1 MTRFRREVIF
11 GIAIPFVYLVFEL
24 GFTHQ
29 LVSVLSGTA
38 SDEILKGLEFWGRV
52 ISGVGLGLVFFRLK
66 VFLRFSEFLRLCAF
80 VVLGIALMW
89 NAQRELTDYLVRTA
103 KPEDKQAA
111 VALSLVAKYAGE
123 GRLRLTSGEPVIWG
137 PLDRAEK
144 EIVMALFPAAALHT
158 TNREAQLTQWV
169 LEHGSYSAGLTV
181 TTDLEY
187 NAYKNLI
194 IPPIVVGISLFF
206 ALVNLSFLVGTLGNL
221 IRPRTRRPVMFA
233 TLLLLILV
241 SFIPRNAL
249 IDSPGYVTAMRAGLW
264 KEKPVLGILVEWS
277 SQTAPAWSFPSYI
290 AHEFLMGGYS
300 FKRPQL
306 PWSSG

>member
-1 MTRFRREVIF
+1 
-11 GIAIPFVYLVFEL
+11 
-24 GFTHQ
+24 
-29 LVSVLSGTA
+29 
-38 SDEILKGLEFWGRV
+38 
-52 ISGVGLGLVFFRLK
+52 
-66 VFLRFSEFLRLCAF
+66 
-80 VVLGIALMW
+80 
-89 NAQRELTDYLVRTA
+89 A

-158 TNREAQLTQWV
+158 MNREAQLTQWV

-206 ALVNLSFLVGTLGNL
+206 ALLNLSFLVGTLSNL
-221 IRPRTRRPVMFA
+221 IWRRTRWVVMSA
-233 TLLLLILV
+233 TLVLLVLV
-241 SFIPRNAL
+241 TFIPRNAL
-249 IDSPGYVTAMRAGLW
+249 MDSPGYVAAMRAGLW
-264 KEKPVLGILVEWS
+264 KEKPALGILVEWS
-277 SQTAPAWSFPSYI
+277 SQTAPAWSLPSYF
-290 AHEFLMGGYS
+290 AHEFLLGGYS
-300 FKRPQL
+300 FRRPQL

>member
-1 MTRFRREVIF
+1 
-11 GIAIPFVYLVFEL
+11 
-24 GFTHQ
+24 
-29 LVSVLSGTA
+29 
-38 SDEILKGLEFWGRV
+38 
-52 ISGVGLGLVFFRLK
+52 
-66 VFLRFSEFLRLCAF
+66 
-80 VVLGIALMW
+80 MW

-169 LEHGSYSAGLTV
+169 LENGSYSAGLTV
-181 TTDLEY
+181 STDLEY

-206 ALVNLSFLVGTLGNL
+206 ALVNLSFLVGTFGNL
-221 IRPRTRRPVMFA
+221 IWPRTRWPVMFS
-233 TLLLLILV
+233 TLVLLVLV

-249 IDSPGYVTAMRAGLW
+249 MDSPGYVNAMRAGLW

>member
-1 MTRFRREVIF
+1 MTRLRREVIF

-29 LVSVLSGTA
+29 LVSVLSGTV

-52 ISGVGLGLVFFRLK
+52 ISGVGLGLIFFRLK
-66 VFLRFSEFLRLCAF
+66 VLLRFGELLRLSAF
-80 VVLGIALMW
+80 VVFGIVVMW
-89 NAQRELTDYLVRTA
+89 NAQRELTDYLVRSA

-158 TNREAQLTQWV
+158 MNREAQLTQWV

-206 ALVNLSFLVGTLGNL
+206 ALLNLSFLVGTLSNL
-221 IRPRTRRPVMFA
+221 IWRRTRWVVMSA
-233 TLLLLILV
+233 TLVLLVLV
-241 SFIPRNAL
+241 TFIPRNAL
-249 IDSPGYVTAMRAGLW
+249 MDSPGYVAAMRAGLW
-264 KEKPVLGILVEWS
+264 KEKPALGILVEWS
-277 SQTAPAWSFPSYI
+277 SQTAPAWSLPSYF
-290 AHEFLMGGYS
+290 AHEFLLGGYS
-300 FKRPQL
+300 FRRPQL

>member
-1 MTRFRREVIF
+1 MTRLRREVIF

-52 ISGVGLGLVFFRLK
+52 ISGVGLGLIFFRLK
-66 VFLRFSEFLRLCAF
+66 VLLRFGELLRLSAF
-80 VVLGIALMW
+80 VVFGIVVMW
-89 NAQRELTDYLVRTA
+89 NAQRELTDYLVRSA

-111 VALSLVAKYAGE
+111 VAPSLVAKYAGE

-158 TNREAQLTQWV
+158 MNREAQLTQWV

-206 ALVNLSFLVGTLGNL
+206 ALLNLSFLVGTLSNL
-221 IRPRTRRPVMFA
+221 IWRRTRWVVMSA
-233 TLLLLILV
+233 TLVLLVLV
-241 SFIPRNAL
+241 TFIPRNAL
-249 IDSPGYVTAMRAGLW
+249 MDSPGYVAAMRAGLW
-264 KEKPVLGILVEWS
+264 KEKPALGILVEWS
-277 SQTAPAWSFPSYI
+277 SQTAPAWSLPSYF
-290 AHEFLMGGYS
+290 AHEFLLGGYS
-300 FKRPQL
+300 FRRPQL

>member
-11 GIAIPFVYLVFEL
+11 GIAIPFIYLVFEL

-29 LVSVLSGTA
+29 LISVLSGTV

-52 ISGVGLGLVFFRLK
+52 ISGVGLGLIFFRFK
-66 VFLRFSEFLRLCAF
+66 VFLRFGEIFRLSAFL
-80 VVLGIALMW
+80 VLGVVVMW
-89 NAQRELTDYLVRTA
+89 NAQRELTDYLIRSA

-111 VALSLVAKYAGE
+111 VVLSLVAKYAGE

-158 TNREAQLTQWV
+158 TNRQAQLTQWV
-169 LEHGSYSAGLTV
+169 LEHVSDSAGLTI

-194 IPPIVVGISLFF
+194 IPPIAVGISLFF

-221 IRPRTRRPVMFA
+221 IRPRTRWPVMFA

-249 IDSPGYVTAMRAGLW
+249 MDSPGYVASMRAGLW
-264 KEKPVLGILVEWS
+264 REKPVLGVLVEWS
-277 SQTAPAWSFPSYI
+277 SQTAPAWSYPSYI

-306 PWSSG
+306 LGSSG

>member
-1 MTRFRREVIF
+1 MTRLRREVVF
-11 GIAIPFVYLVFEL
+11 GIAIPFIYLVVEL
-24 GFTHQ
+24 GFTDQ
-29 LVSVLSGTA
+29 LVGILSGTA
-38 SDEILKGLEFWGRV
+38 SDEILKGLEFWARV
-52 ISGVGLGLVFFRLK
+52 ISGTGLGLVLFRLK
-66 VFLRFSEFLRLCAF
+66 LFARFRESLRLIAF
-80 VVLGIALMW
+80 IALGVVVMW
-89 NAQRELTDYLVRTA
+89 NVQRELTDYLVRSA
-103 KPEDKQAA
+103 RPDDKQAA
-111 VALSLVAKYAGE
+111 VALSLVAKFAGE
-123 GRLRLTSGEPVIWG
+123 GRLRLESGEPVIWG

-144 EIVMALFPAAALHT
+144 DIVMALFPAAALHT
-158 TNREAQLTQWV
+158 VNREAQLTQWV
-169 LEHGSYSAGLTV
+169 LEHRSDSAGLTV

-206 ALVNLSFLVGTLGNL
+206 ALVNLSFLVGALANL
-221 IRPRTRRPVMFA
+221 IRPRMRRPVMFA

-277 SQTAPAWSFPSYI
+277 SQTAPVWSFPSHL

-300 FKRPQL
+300 FRRPKL
-306 PWSSG
+306 PWFSG

>member
-1 MTRFRREVIF
+1 MTRLRREVIF

-29 LVSVLSGTA
+29 LVSVLSGTV

-52 ISGVGLGLVFFRLK
+52 ISGVGLGLIFFRLK
-66 VFLRFSEFLRLCAF
+66 VLLRFGELLRLSAF
-80 VVLGIALMW
+80 VVFGIVVMW
-89 NAQRELTDYLVRTA
+89 NAQRELTDYLVRSA

-158 TNREAQLTQWV
+158 MNREAQLTQWV

-206 ALVNLSFLVGTLGNL
+206 ALLNLSFLVGTLSNL
-221 IRPRTRRPVMFA
+221 IWRRTRWVVMSA
-233 TLLLLILV
+233 TLVLLVLV
-241 SFIPRNAL
+241 TFIPRNAL
-249 IDSPGYVTAMRAGLW
+249 MDSPGYVAAMRAGLW
-264 KEKPVLGILVEWS
+264 KEKPALGILVEWS
-277 SQTAPAWSFPSYI
+277 SQTAPAWSSPSYF
-290 AHEFLMGGYS
+290 AHEFLLGGYS
-300 FKRPQL
+300 FRRPQL

>member
-1 MTRFRREVIF
+1 MTRFRREMVF

-52 ISGVGLGLVFFRLK
+52 ISGVGFGLLFFRLK
-66 VFLRFSEFLRLCAF
+66 VFLRLGELFRFFAF
-80 VVLGIALMW
+80 IVLGVAVMW
-89 NAQRELTDYLVRTA
+89 NAQRELTDYLVRSA

-144 EIVMALFPAAALHT
+144 EIVMALFPAAALRT

-169 LEHGSYSAGLTV
+169 LEHGGYSAGIAA

-194 IPPIVVGISLFF
+194 IPPIVIGISLFF
-206 ALVNLSFLVGTLGNL
+206 ALLNLSFVVGALGNL
-221 IRPRTRRPVMFA
+221 IWPRTRWPVMFG
-233 TLLLLILV
+233 TLLFLILV

-249 IDSPGYVTAMRAGLW
+249 IDSPGYLNAMRADLW

-290 AHEFLMGGYS
+290 AHEFLMNGYS

-306 PWSSG
+306 PLSSG

>member
-1 MTRFRREVIF
+1 
-11 GIAIPFVYLVFEL
+11 L
-24 GFTHQ
+24 GWF
-29 LVSVLSGTA
+29 
-38 SDEILKGLEFWGRV
+38 
-52 ISGVGLGLVFFRLK
+52 FFRLK

-103 KPEDKQAA
+103 KSEDKQAA

-144 EIVMALFPAAALHT
+144 DIVMALFPAAALHT

-290 AHEFLMGGYS
+290 AHELLMGGYS